1 MSIFDAYENTL
12 NYEMNRTLEY
22 WLDLST
28 LEEEFQDQQ
37 LQVKIFF
44 IWEGHTHFKKITNS
58 SITNKDSWVSTQLS
72 TLSFNSNILL
82 ISGRLCTWTH
92 PDTADR
98 RLDYSFE
105 TFERFRNSLRL
116 ECAKEGT
123 AAVLTVTPNI
133 TWPDVVYYNSYTHP
147 YMGWRINIVDDF
159 NQRFNYG
166 NGGVKMTATGGLF
179 LIITNL
185 VLVYISYL

>member
-1 MSIFDAYENTL
+1 M
-12 NYEMNRTLEY
+12 TLEFQ
-22 WLDLST
+22 LNSLCT
-28 LEEEFQDQQ
+28 L
-37 LQVKIFF
+37 L
-44 IWEGHTHFKKITNS
+44 
-58 SITNKDSWVSTQLS
+58 TQ
-72 TLSFNSNILL
+72 IYYIL

>member
-1 MSIFDAYENTL
+1 M
-12 NYEMNRTLEY
+12 
-22 WLDLST
+22 
-28 LEEEFQDQQ
+28 FQD
-37 LQVKIFF
+37 LQHQVCKQRVQSFTSTPNGGRARNRIFC
-44 IWEGHTHFKKITNS
+44 S
-58 SITNKDSWVSTQLS
+58 Q
-72 TLSFNSNILL
+72 L
-82 ISGRLCTWTH
+82 ISFIGRLCTWNH

-98 RLDYSFE
+98 RLDYTFE

-159 NQRFNYG
+159 NRRFPSSASLITVTVYG
-166 NGGVKMTATGGLF
+166 TMLSILLNL
-179 LIITNL
+179 LIM
-185 VLVYISYL
+185 Y

>member
-1 MSIFDAYENTL
+1 M
-12 NYEMNRTLEY
+12 
-22 WLDLST
+22 
-28 LEEEFQDQQ
+28 
-37 LQVKIFF
+37 
-44 IWEGHTHFKKITNS
+44 
-58 SITNKDSWVSTQLS
+58 
-72 TLSFNSNILL
+72 